1 MNFLTRLQQ
10 LINVSV
16 NHATKL
22 AVIENVTLE
31 EILPRLTLYPL
42 AGVDFLSSKDNEH
55 VACIVMMVYI
65 IIFVKVLK
73 KTSLFHSKRDGRC
86 WSTRNNH
93 KARK

>member
-42 AGVDFLSSKDNEH
+42 AGVDFLSSKE
-55 VACIVMMVYI
+55 
-65 IIFVKVLK
+65 
-73 KTSLFHSKRDGRC
+73 
-86 WSTRNNH
+86 
-93 KARK
+93 